1 MRLTNTSNPALSEKV
16 LQRSAARSSD
26 EGVMTVN
33 GAVNR
38 TLLMLALVVLSASL
52 VWGQFSPQN
61 PGATQG
67 WLIFGAIGGFI
78 AALVTIFKHRWA
90 PITAPIYALLQGL
103 FLGGISAFFE
113 AMYPG
118 IVMQAVALTFAV
130 MLAMLALYRSG
141 WIKVTQ
147 KFRMGVMAAT
157 GGLAMF
163 YLLSIVLG
171 MFNVEIPML
180 YSSSPIGIGFSIIV
194 VIIAALNLVLDF
206 DFIDRAAQAQAPKHI
221 EWYAAFGLTL
231 TLIWLYIEIL
241 RLLSR
246 FASGD

>member
-1 MRLTNTSNPALSEKV
+1 
-16 LQRSAARSSD
+16 
-26 EGVMTVN
+26 
-33 GAVNR
+33 
-38 TLLMLALVVLSASL
+38 L

-78 AALVTIFKHRWA
+78 AALVTIFKQRWA

>member
-1 MRLTNTSNPALSEKV
+1 
-16 LQRSAARSSD
+16 
-26 EGVMTVN
+26 
-33 GAVNR
+33 
-38 TLLMLALVVLSASL
+38 
-52 VWGQFSPQN
+52 
-61 PGATQG
+61 
-67 WLIFGAIGGFI
+67 
-78 AALVTIFKHRWA
+78 
-90 PITAPIYALLQGL
+90 
-103 FLGGISAFFE
+103 
-113 AMYPG
+113 MYPG